1 MPWSEVSVMSLREE
15 FVCLAGQERS
25 NLRELCRRYGISP
38 PTAYKWLARY
48 AGEGRA
54 GLADRSRRPHG
65 SPWRTPSAIEADVL
79 AIREAHRA
87 WGARKIAYRLMAL
100 GHADV
105 PAVSTITEILRRHGR
120 LDGRES
126 EKRGPFQRFERP
138 EANDLWQVDYKGH
151 FATSAGRCHP
161 LTVLDDHSRFSLCL
175 AACTDERTQTVRGHL
190 HKAFQRFGL
199 PRQIITDNGSPW
211 GDGPEHPYTPLGAW
225 LIRLGIA
232 ISHSRP
238 YHPQTMGK
246 DERFHA
252 SLKAE
257 VLRERSFRDIQECQ
271 SAFEHW
277 RHIYNHIR
285 PHEGIAMATPAS
297 RYRPSPRTMP
307 EHLPAI
313 DYAPH
318 DQVRK
323 VQQQGWITFKGRD
336 FKLPKAFAGYPVA
349 LRPID
354 RDGRWEVFFCAQRIA
369 QVDLRDPL
377 NDIQCVNHVPERT

>member
-15 FVCLAGQERS
+15 FVCLASQEGA

-38 PTAYKWLARY
+38 PTAYKWLARFS
-48 AGEGRA
+48 GEGRT

-65 SPWRTPSAIEADVL
+65 SPRRTPCVVEADVL
-79 AIREAHRA
+79 KVREDHPA
-87 WGARKIAYRLMAL
+87 WGGRKIAHRLMAL
-100 GHADV
+100 GHAGV

-120 LDGRES
+120 LDARQS
-126 EKRGPFQRFERP
+126 EKHRAFQRFERP
-138 EANDLWQVDYKGH
+138 AANDLWQMDYKGH
-151 FATSAGRCHP
+151 FATAAGRCHP

-175 AACTDERTQTVRGHL
+175 AACADERTQTVRGHL
-190 HKAFQRFGL
+190 HNAFRRFGL

-211 GDGPEHPYTPLGAW
+211 GDGPGHPYTPLGAW

-246 DERFHA
+246 DERFHE

-257 VLRERSFRDIQECQ
+257 VLGQRSFRDIEECQ

-297 RYRPSPRTMP
+297 RYRASPRSMP
-307 EHLPAI
+307 EQLPAI

-336 FKLPKAFAGYPVA
+336 FRLPKAFAGYPVA

-354 RDGRWEVFFCAQRIA
+354 RDGIWEVFFCAQSIA
-369 QVDLRDPL
+369 QVDLRDRL
-377 NDIQCVNHVPERT
+377 SDIQCVNHVPERP

>member
-15 FVCLAGQERS
+15 FVCLAGQEGS
-25 NLRELCRRYGISP
+25 NVRELCRRYAISP
-38 PTAYKWLARY
+38 PTAYKWLARF
-48 AGEGRA
+48 AGQGRR
-54 GLADRSRRPHG
+54 GLADLSRRPHS
-65 SPWRTPSAIEADVL
+65 SPRRTSGTIEADVL
-79 AIREAHRA
+79 AIRNTHRA
-87 WGARKIAYRLMAL
+87 WGARKIAFRLVAL
-100 GHADV
+100 GHGEV
-105 PAVSTITEILRRHGR
+105 PAISTITEILRRHGR
-120 LDGRES
+120 LDRRQS

-138 EANDLWQVDYKGH
+138 EANDLWQMDYKGH
-151 FATSAGRCHP
+151 FPTETGRCHP
-161 LTVLDDHSRFSLCL
+161 LTVLDDHSRFSICL
-175 AACTDERTQTVRGHL
+175 AACSDERTQTVRGHL
-190 HKAFQRFGL
+190 HQAFQRFGL

-211 GDGPEHPYTPLGAW
+211 GDGPAHPYTPLGAW

-257 VLRERSFRDIQECQ
+257 VLRDRSFRDIEACQ

-285 PHEGIAMATPAS
+285 PHEGIAMATPAN
-297 RYRPSPRTMP
+297 RYRPSARSMP
-307 EHLPAI
+307 EHLAPI
-313 DYAPH
+313 EYAPH

-336 FKLPKAFAGYPVA
+336 LKLPKAFAGYPVA
-349 LRPID
+349 LRATD
-354 RDGRWEVFFCAQRIA
+354 EEGTWEVFFCAQRIA

-377 NDIQCVNHVPERT
+377 GDIQCVNHVSERP